1 MMPRYLFILAAICFF
16 GNAQSYAQK
25 ILLADQKKLRLMD
38 DSLNK
43 YGIKVLD
50 EILPANRLRADSMF
64 TRILVR
70 ALKTTNSFYFK
81 FDSMRT
87 APVVY
92 PDDSSFRIITWHY
105 TPDDANYHQ
114 RGVIQVNTPDG
125 SLKIFPLYDASE
137 FTTAPQDSVR
147 TPQNWIGAV
156 YYKIIQKKTGDKTF
170 YTLLGYDENNMRTTR
185 KWMEMLS
192 FNERGEPRF
201 GGSFTIP
208 PDSTNPRPTVV
219 KRYLMEYKKDAS
231 AKLNYDPEEDLIVMD
246 HLVSE
251 SNEPQKKFT
260 LVPGGD
266 YEAFKWQNG
275 TWLNETTMYIE
286 NRGDNNEPRPATIL
300 SDNGDLDESKLNEI
314 SEKNMGTKKTATPA
328 KAAPAKAVKKKKD

>member
-1 MMPRYLFILAAICFF
+1 
-16 GNAQSYAQK
+16 
-25 ILLADQKKLRLMD
+25 MD

-50 EILPANRLRADSMF
+50 EILPSNRLRADSMF

-70 ALKTTNSFYFK
+70 ALKTTNSFYFN

-87 APVVY
+87 APVLY

-114 RGVIQVNTPDG
+114 RGVIQMNTPDG

-137 FTTAPQDSVR
+137 FTEAPQDSVR

-156 YYKIIQKKTGDKTF
+156 YYKIIQKKAADKTF
-170 YTLLGYDENNMRTTR
+170 YTLIGYDENNLRTTR

-231 AKLNYDPEEDLIVMD
+231 AKLNYDPEEDVIVMD

-275 TWLNETTMYIE
+275 TWLNETSMYIE

-300 SDNGDLDESKLNEI
+300 SDNGTVDENKLNEI
-314 SEKNMGTKKTATPA
+314 SEKNMGKEKPATPA
-328 KAAPAKAVKKKKD
+328 KTAPVKVVKKKKE